1 MQERP
6 GQTGA
11 SIGAGLEIPAPS
23 VKPGT
28 RPISCFPL
36 TTCFLLSTGVDVM
49 TLIKNVGKT
58 DRNIRLA
65 AGGVLVFL
73 GIVTNTVLFSIL
85 GLIVL
90 ATGAVGTCPAYMV
103 LKMDTTKNDK
113 A

>member
-1 MQERP
+1 MRERP
-6 GQTGA
+6 GRTDGRTGGHIGA
-11 SIGAGLEIPAPS
+11 SLGIPAPWA
-23 VKPGT
+23 KPGKL
-28 RPISCFPL
+28 PISR
-36 TTCFLLSTGVDVM
+36 FLLSTGVDVM

-73 GIVTNTVLFSIL
+73 GIVTNTVLFSVI
-85 GLIVL
+85 GLVVL
-90 ATGAVGTCPAYMV
+90 ATGAIGTCPAYMA